1 MINVED
7 IIFIINPNSGKK
19 QISGIINQI
28 ERNNSELIFFVSNS
42 YSEFK
47 EFVEKNIE
55 KFKVFVIVG
64 GDGTIN
70 SSVNLFYNYPA
81 KILAIIPTGS
91 GNGFANEMGFKKNIN
106 SLLEDI
112 LKAEI
117 IEIDILEA
125 NDEKFI
131 NIFGLGFDSYV
142 AHDFS
147 KRKKRGLKSY
157 VFSVSKSIFRFKP
170 IFVEINSKESKCN
183 GKYNILAVANS
194 KQFGNNARIAP
205 NAKPNN
211 GSLELV
217 LVKPFPFYYYPVFI
231 VKLMTGKLK
240 SSKYIDYKETNE
252 ELILKTSFNKYH
264 IDGEPR
270 IHEGILTIKIL
281 PKKVQ
286 FIKTKY
292 CKL

>member
-1 MINVED
+1 MINIEH

-19 QISGIINQI
+19 QISGIVNQI
-28 ERNNSELIFFVSNS
+28 ERENSELLFFVSNT

-55 KFKVFVIVG
+55 KYKVFVIVG

-70 SSVNLFYNYPA
+70 SSINLFYNYPD

-91 GNGFANEMGFKKNIN
+91 GNGFANEMGFKKDIN

-112 LKAEI
+112 VKAET

-125 NDEKFI
+125 NGEKFI

-147 KRKKRGLKSY
+147 KRKKRGLTSY
-157 VFSVSKSIFRFKP
+157 IISVIKLIFKFKP
-170 IFVEINSKESKCN
+170 LKIELHSAGNIYKGE
-183 GKYNILAVANS
+183 YNMVIIANTR
-194 KQFGNNARIAP
+194 QFGNNARIAP

-211 GSLELV
+211 GSFELV
-217 LVKPFPFYYYPVFI
+217 LLKPFPFYYYPVFI

-240 SSKYIDYKETNE
+240 SSKYIDYINTNK
-252 ELILKTSFNKYH
+252 ELILKTSFDKYH

-270 IHEGILTIKIL
+270 THKGILTIKIL
-281 PKKVQ
+281 PEKVQ

>member
-1 MINVED
+1 MINIED

-19 QISGIINQI
+19 QISGIVNQI
-28 ERNNSELIFFVSNS
+28 ERDNSELLFFVSNT

-47 EFVEKNIE
+47 EFVEKNIQ
-55 KFKVFVIVG
+55 KYKVFVIVG

-70 SSVNLFYNYPA
+70 SSINLFYDYPD

-91 GNGFANEMGFKKNIN
+91 GNGFANEMGFKKDIN
-106 SLLEDI
+106 SLIEDI
-112 LKAEI
+112 VKAET

-125 NDEKFI
+125 NGEKFI

-170 IFVEINSKESKCN
+170 IFVEINSKETEYK

-194 KQFGNNARIAP
+194 QQFGNNARIAP

-217 LVKPFPFYYYPVFI
+217 LIKPFPFYYYPVFI

-240 SSKYIDYKETNE
+240 SSKYIDFKQTNE
-252 ELILKTSFNKYH
+252 ELILKTSFDKYH

-270 IHEGILTIKIL
+270 IHKGILTIKIL
-281 PKKVQ
+281 PEKVQ

>member
-1 MINVED
+1 MISIED

-19 QISGIINQI
+19 KFSGIVNQI
-28 ERNNSELIFFVSNS
+28 ERENSELLFFVSNT
-42 YSEFK
+42 YSEFI
-47 EFVEKNIE
+47 EFVEKNIQ
-55 KFKVFVIVG
+55 KYKVFVIVG

-70 SSVNLFYNYPA
+70 SSINLFYNYPD

-112 LKAEI
+112 VKAETI
-117 IEIDILEA
+117 DIDILEA
-125 NDEKFI
+125 NGEKFI

-170 IFVEINSKESKCN
+170 IFVEINSKELEHK

-194 KQFGNNARIAP
+194 QQFGNNARIAP

-217 LVKPFPFYYYPVFI
+217 LIKPFPFYYYPVFI
-231 VKLMTGKLK
+231 VKLMRGKLK
-240 SSKYIDYKETNE
+240 SSKYIDFKKTNE
-252 ELILKTSFNKYH
+252 ELILKTPFDKYH

-270 IHEGILTIKIL
+270 THEGILTIKIL
-281 PKKVQ
+281 PEKVQ

>member
-1 MINVED
+1 MIKTED
-7 IIFIINPNSGKK
+7 IIFILNPNSGKK
-19 QISGIINQI
+19 KISELINQI
-28 ERNNSELIFFVSNS
+28 KRSNAQLSFFVSNTFN
-42 YSEFK
+42 EFK
-47 EFVEKNIE
+47 EFVGKNIQ
-55 KFKVFVIVG
+55 KYKVFVIVG

-70 SSVNLFYNYPA
+70 SSINFFYDYPD
-81 KILAIIPTGS
+81 KILAIFPTGS
-91 GNGFANEMGFKKNIN
+91 GNGFAKEMGFKKDIK

-125 NDEKFI
+125 NGEKFI

-157 VFSVSKSIFRFKP
+157 ILSVSKSIFRFKP
-170 IFVEINSKESKCN
+170 IFIEIFSKETKLK

-194 KQFGNNARIAP
+194 QQFGNNARIAP

-217 LVKPFPFYYYPVFI
+217 LIKPFPFYYYPVFI

-240 SSKYIDYKETNE
+240 SSKYIDYKKTNN
-252 ELILKTSFNKYH
+252 ELILKTSFEKYH

-270 IHEGILTIKIL
+270 THKGKFTLKIL
-281 PKKVQ
+281 PQKVQ